1 VNGIASPWYRQGVHP
16 SDIRHLISLSTPA
29 LAPDAAFAIVA
40 TSRPDEGA
48 DRRVGQ
54 LWRVELD
61 VSRGRHGGPR
71 QEGGAHRRLTRG
83 ISDSAPR
90 LSPDGSVLAFL
101 RPDARGRAQ
110 IHLMDPR
117 GGEPMPITDAP
128 LGVGEFDFSPDG
140 SRIAFLARIPE
151 PGRYGTVEGIGP
163 DAEPGRRVDS
173 VRWHANGVGWSIDR
187 PRQVHVIDVPSLDVE
202 PAYPQSP
209 RIDTAAARGAGP
221 ADATSPAPG
230 SARQLTRGTDDHTAL
245 AFSADGT
252 RVFAVRDRLESDA
265 RDLRSVLVALDAA
278 GDPAGAPAGTGGHG
292 GSGGHEGHWGPGG
305 PHAAA
310 PSAESILVEETDGLA
325 IDQLVALPGG
335 ALALLASEPV
345 DVRDAIAP
353 DRALWLLEPPSDS
366 SPARPRRITDPDQ
379 LELTTAGP
387 LAAAGDRVL
396 VHEIARGRIHLHLVA
411 RDGSVQ
417 EVLGGDLEAH
427 GAAAVSPL
435 GQSGEVVV
443 LSAVSTPTS
452 AGELVQVRVPAVGET
467 VAPEV
472 DAPGD
477 AGALPSAPRVLT
489 DLGAELRATGLVVP
503 RELEVTGRDGY
514 PVHGWLAVPEG
525 EGPFPVILMI
535 HGGPFAHYG
544 VSVFDEVQVL
554 AGAGYAVA
562 YCNPRGSAG
571 YGRAHGRAIRHRMG
585 TDDFADVIDFLEGAI
600 AADAEDRPGRLDA
613 SRLGIMGGSYGG
625 YLTAWTIAHDHRF
638 AAAIV
643 ERGFLDPASFQGTSD
658 IGSYFGDEYVGT
670 DPADIARQSPFA
682 HVGDVRTPTFVI
694 HSEQDLRCPLEQGT
708 RYFTA
713 LRRHGVP
720 ASMLVFPGEDH
731 ELTRS
736 GRPRHR
742 LQRFAAIQ
750 EWWEQALGAQGAD
763 GGSARA

>member
-1 VNGIASPWYRQGVHP
+1 MHP
-16 SDIRHLISLSTPA
+16 SDIRHLLSVSTPA
-29 LAPDAAFAIVA
+29 LAPDASFAIVA
-40 TSRPDEGA
+40 VSHPDEGA
-48 DRRVGQ
+48 DRSVGQ
-54 LWRVELD
+54 LWRFELD
-61 VSRGRHGGPR
+61 GAGRRHGAPR
-71 QEGGAHRRLTRG
+71 RESGAARRLTRG

-110 IHLMDPR
+110 IHLLDPR
-117 GGEPMPITDAP
+117 GGEPMKVTDAP
-128 LGVGEFDFSPDG
+128 LGVGEFVFSPDG
-140 SRIAFLARIPE
+140 SRLAFLARIPE
-151 PGRYGTVEGIGP
+151 PGRYGTVDGIGP
-163 DAEPGRRVDS
+163 DAEPARRVDS

-187 PRQVHVIDVPSLDVE
+187 SRQVHVLDLPSLDDE
-202 PAYPQSP
+202 PEYPQAP
-209 RIDTAAARGAGP
+209 RVGTGSEGGADGVRGP
-221 ADATSPAPG
+221 AESDGAEGADGAEDASPAPG
-230 SARQLTRGTDDHTAL
+230 TVVQLTEGPDDHTAL
-245 AFSADGT
+245 AFDTDGT
-252 RVFAVRDRLESDA
+252 RVLAVRDRLESDV
-265 RDLRSVLVALDAA
+265 RDLRSVLVAID
-278 GDPAGAPAGTGGHG
+278 AGT
-292 GSGGHEGHWGPGG
+292 
-305 PHAAA
+305 
-310 PSAESILVEETDGLA
+310 PSSASILLEEADGLS

-335 ALALLASEPV
+335 ALALLASEPI
-345 DVRDAIAP
+345 DGRDAIAP
-353 DRALWLLEPPSDS
+353 DRAVWLLDPPSGS
-366 SPARPRRITDPDQ
+366 ASGRPRRITDPEQ
-379 LELTTAGP
+379 LELTSAGP
-387 LAAAGDRVL
+387 LETAGDRVL
-396 VHEIARGRIHLHLVA
+396 VHELTRGRIHLHLVS
-411 RDGSVQ
+411 RDGTTQ

-435 GQSGEVVV
+435 GRAGEVVV
-443 LSAVSTPTS
+443 LAAVSTPTS
-452 AGELVQVRVPAVGET
+452 AGELVQVQVPAPGES
-467 VAPEV
+467 
-472 DAPGD
+472 DAD
-477 AGALPSAPRVLT
+477 AARALPSAPRVLT
-489 DLGAELRATGLVVP
+489 DLGADLRACGLVAP
-503 RELEVTGRDGY
+503 RELEVAGRDGH

-525 EGPFPVILMI
+525 EGPFPVILII

-600 AADAEDRPGRLDA
+600 AADAAEHPGRLDA
-613 SRLGIMGGSYGG
+613 SRPGIMGGSYGG

-708 RYFTA
+708 RYFAA
-713 LRRHGVP
+713 LRRNGVP
-720 ASMLVFPGEDH
+720 SSMLVFPGEDH

-750 EWWEQALGAQGAD
+750 DWWEQAFSG
-763 GGSARA
+763 RA

>member
-1 VNGIASPWYRQGVHP
+1 MGFTASTYVNGVASRWYCLGVHP
-16 SDIRHLISLSTPA
+16 SDIRHLRSVSTPA
-29 LAPDAAFAIVA
+29 LAPDATFAIVA
-40 TSRPDEGA
+40 VSHPDEGA
-48 DRRVGQ
+48 DRSVGQ
-54 LWRVELD
+54 LWRIELD
-61 VSRGRHGGPR
+61 GARRRHGAPR
-71 QEGGAHRRLTRG
+71 QESSARRRLTRG
-83 ISDSAPR
+83 ISDSAPC

-110 IHLMDPR
+110 IHLLDPR
-117 GGEPMPITDAP
+117 GGEPRQVTDAP
-128 LGVGEFDFSPDG
+128 LGVGQFVFSPDG
-140 SRIAFLARIPE
+140 SRLAFLARVPE
-151 PGRYGTVEGIGP
+151 PGRYGTVDGIGP
-163 DAEPGRRVDS
+163 DAEPARRVDS

-187 PRQVHVIDVPSLDVE
+187 PRQVHVLDLPSLDDE
-202 PAYPQSP
+202 PEYPQAP
-209 RIDTAAARGAGP
+209 RVVSGTDEGHDGPLGSDGDARTSFAARQITEGP
-221 ADATSPAPG
+221 
-230 SARQLTRGTDDHTAL
+230 DDHTAL
-245 AFSADGT
+245 AFDTDGT
-252 RVFAVRDRLESDA
+252 RVLAVRDRLESDV
-265 RDLRSVLVALDAA
+265 RDLRSVLVAID
-278 GDPAGAPAGTGGHG
+278 T
-292 GSGGHEGHWGPGG
+292 E
-305 PHAAA
+305 A
-310 PSAESILVEETDGLA
+310 PSSASILLEEADGLS

-345 DVRDAIAP
+345 DGRDAIAP
-353 DRALWLLEPPSDS
+353 DRAVWLLDPPSGS
-366 SPARPRRITDPDQ
+366 ASGPPRRITDPEQ

-387 LAAAGDRVL
+387 LETAGDRVL
-396 VHEIARGRIHLHLVA
+396 VHELTRGRVHLHLVS
-411 RDGSVQ
+411 RDGTTQ

-435 GQSGEVVV
+435 GRAGEVVV
-443 LSAVSTPTS
+443 LAAASTPTS
-452 AGELVQVRVPAVGET
+452 AGELVQVQVPAPGEG
-467 VAPEV
+467 A
-472 DAPGD
+472 DA
-477 AGALPSAPRVLT
+477 ARALPPAPRVLT
-489 DLGAELRATGLVVP
+489 DLGADLRACGLVAP
-503 RELEVTGRDGY
+503 RELEVTGRDGH

-613 SRLGIMGGSYGG
+613 TRLGVMGGSYGG

-708 RYFTA
+708 RYFAA
-713 LRRHGVP
+713 LRRSGVP
-720 ASMLVFPGEDH
+720 SSMLVFPGEDH

-750 EWWEQALGAQGAD
+750 DWWEQAFSG
-763 GGSARA
+763 RA